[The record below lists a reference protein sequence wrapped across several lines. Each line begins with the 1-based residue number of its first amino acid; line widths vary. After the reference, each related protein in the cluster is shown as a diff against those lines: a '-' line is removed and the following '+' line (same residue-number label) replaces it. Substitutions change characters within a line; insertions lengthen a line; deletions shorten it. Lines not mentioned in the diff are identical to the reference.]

1 MITILQAVDFRELI
15 DNYTIEKRD
24 TTLRR
29 DPVFLKNPDDFI
41 EIPRIIRRDF
51 IAFSRM
57 ELVQY
62 RENFQKLL

>member
-15 DNYTIEKRD
+15 DNYT
-24 TTLRR
+24 TLRR
-29 DPVFLKNPDDFI
+29 DAIFLKNPDDFI

-57 ELVQY
+57 KLVQY